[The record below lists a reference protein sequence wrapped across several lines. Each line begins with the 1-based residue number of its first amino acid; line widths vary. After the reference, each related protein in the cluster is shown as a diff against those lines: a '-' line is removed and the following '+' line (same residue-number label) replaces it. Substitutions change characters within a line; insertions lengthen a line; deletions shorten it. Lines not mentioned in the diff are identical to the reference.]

1 MHPEHSA
8 LQELWENNDASFI
21 ANVGALVEPTTKQQ
35 FLDRSTRLPKQLYA
49 HNIQTQGAKTL
60 TPETTTG
67 KTGVLG
73 RIFAALD
80 KQAAD
85 VGTTPLKGSAYS
97 ISSDRT
103 MFRGS
108 PVEPILLS
116 SFKGK
121 VGVGVAVTIVVNV
134 AVAVAVSVAVA
145 VAVLSCTVIYINVYI
160 YMIPN
165 IRDC

>member
-85 VGTTPLKGSAYS
+85 AGTTPLKGSAYS

-121 VGVGVAVTIVVNV
+121 VGVAVAVTIVVN
-134 AVAVAVSVAVA
+134 VAVA
-145 VAVLSCTVIYINVYI
+145 VAVLSCTVIYINAYI

>member
-1 MHPEHSA
+1 M
-8 LQELWENNDASFI
+8 
-21 ANVGALVEPTTKQQ
+21 
-35 FLDRSTRLPKQLYA
+35 
-49 HNIQTQGAKTL
+49 

-85 VGTTPLKGSAYS
+85 AGTTPLKGSAYS

-121 VGVGVAVTIVVNV
+121 VGVAVAVTIVV
-134 AVAVAVSVAVA
+134 SVA
-145 VAVLSCTVIYINVYI
+145 VAVLSCTVIYIDVYI
-160 YMIPN
+160 YI
-165 IRDC
+165 